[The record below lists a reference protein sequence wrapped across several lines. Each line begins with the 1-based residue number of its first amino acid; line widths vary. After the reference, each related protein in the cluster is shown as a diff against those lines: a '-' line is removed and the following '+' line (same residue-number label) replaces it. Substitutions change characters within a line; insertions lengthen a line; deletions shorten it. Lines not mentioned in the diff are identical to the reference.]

1 MRIALLTAALAATT
15 LSAIPAQAQDTRRE
29 ADREYRNEVRDAR
42 RDYRNDLR
50 DADSRRDVRD
60 ARREYAEQVR
70 DARRDRREDL
80 RDIRQDRRDDWRR
93 YRNYDYNRLPP
104 GQRAYYAENYY
115 RDGRY
120 YQPRRLTRND
130 RIYRGGNGRYY
141 CRRNDGTTGSGGR
154 RPGRRCAGQ
163 CDRGRRIAPARHAD
177 RRGRRCA
184 ARPVDRS
191 RSGDLPL
198 IVQRR

>member
-1 MRIALLTAALAATT
+1 MRIAILSAALAATT
-15 LSAIPAQAQDTRRE
+15 LTALPVQAQDTRRE
-29 ADREYRNEVRDAR
+29 ADREYRDGVREAR
-42 RDYRNDLR
+42 RDYRGDLR

-70 DARRDRREDL
+70 DARRDRRDDL

-93 YRNYDYNRLPP
+93 YRNYDWNRLPP

-120 YQPRRLTRND
+120 YQPRALTRND

-141 CRRNDGTTGSGGR
+141 CRRNDGTTGLVVGGLAGGALGNIIAGGGSR
-154 RPGRRCAGQ
+154 LLGTVIGAGGGALLGRSI
-163 CDRGRRIAPARHAD
+163 DRGQVT
-177 RRGRRCA
+177 CC
-184 ARPVDRS
+184 
-191 RSGDLPL
+191 
-198 IVQRR
+198 

>member
-29 ADREYRNEVRDAR
+29 ADREYRN
-42 RDYRNDLR
+42 DLR

-60 ARREYAEQVR
+60 ARREYAQQVR

-104 GQRAYYAENYY
+104 GQRA
-115 RDGRY
+115 
-120 YQPRRLTRND
+120 
-130 RIYRGGNGRYY
+130 
-141 CRRNDGTTGSGGR
+141 
-154 RPGRRCAGQ
+154 
-163 CDRGRRIAPARHAD
+163 
-177 RRGRRCA
+177 
-184 ARPVDRS
+184 
-191 RSGDLPL
+191 
-198 IVQRR
+198 